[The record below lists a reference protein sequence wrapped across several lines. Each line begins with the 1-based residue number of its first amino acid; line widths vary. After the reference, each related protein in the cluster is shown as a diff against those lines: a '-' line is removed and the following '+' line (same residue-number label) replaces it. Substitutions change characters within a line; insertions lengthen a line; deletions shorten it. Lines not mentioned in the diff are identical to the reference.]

1 MESCIPSTPSRKQ
14 RTSNWSATEVD
25 ILIEEIKSNYG
36 VLFGHF
42 SSQVSASQK
51 KKLWTDIV
59 TKINANGKTVRDVPQ
74 AKKKWADLKSIT
86 RKKAAHQKK
95 EQSKTG
101 GGLPD
106 TVIDLTEFENK
117 IISIIPACQVQG
129 IEGGL
134 ESEACE
140 LPQPD
145 MANYPEESDTQ
156 DSVPTSSATTSA
168 AVPEFQQCDP
178 TLTNSEVEIVLPCE
192 QKRVKYSTN
201 ARSSENLSLSILE
214 VEREKLCV
222 QRDLL
227 ATEKERLAVEKERLA
242 VEREILHCL
251 RQQTSNESD
260 LFLSPVIPF

>member
-25 ILIEEIKSNYG
+25 ILIEEIKSNYS

-59 TKINANGKTVRDVPQ
+59 TKIHANGKTARDVPQ

-86 RKKAAHQKK
+86 GKKAAQQKK
-95 EQSKTG
+95 EQSKIG

-106 TVIDLTEFENK
+106 AFIDLTEFENK
-117 IISIIPACQVQG
+117 IISIIPACQVQV
-129 IEGGL
+129 IGGL

-140 LPQPD
+140 
-145 MANYPEESDTQ
+145 
-156 DSVPTSSATTSA
+156 
-168 AVPEFQQCDP
+168 F
-178 TLTNSEVEIVLPCE
+178 EIIMPSE

-201 ARSSENLSLSILE
+201 TRSSENLSLSILE
-214 VEREKLCV
+214 VEREKLSV
-222 QRDLL
+222 QRDLM
-227 ATEKERLAVEKERLA
+227 ATEKDQLAVEKERLA

-251 RQQTSNESD
+251 KQQTSNGSD
-260 LFLSPVIPF
+260 LFLSPVISF